1 MGTGRDTERALKAMI
16 EVDEALLARA
26 ESAAAREQTTLARLD
41 EEGLRLRL
49 GDTAEA
55 PPTIALAVYHGR
67 RGLTPA
73 VVEPLKNHSLFDAAD
88 GTAAVLRRT

>member
-1 MGTGRDTERALKAMI
+1 MNTGGDTERALKAMI

-26 ESAAAREQTTLARLD
+26 ESAAAREQTTLARLV

-55 PPTIALAVYHGR
+55 PPTIALAVYRGEG
-67 RGLTPA
+67 GLTPA
-73 VVEPLKNHSLFDAAD
+73 VKEPLRNRALFDAAD
-88 GTAAVLRRT
+88 GVSST